1 LRETKEFRKPTIAS
15 QSLVFRFLQGRQILK
30 EFMKR
35 NKVATW
41 FEPETRFE
49 VAPVPA
55 VPFRGTQETELD
67 RLKARLLR
75 QWLEQTTD
83 MRHYAPLRRAA
94 NEAAALAWFTP
105 FPLLFFP
112 ALLEEKARA
121 ALRQG
126 ARQRCIRHRS
136 EALLEEAVE
145 NVEVMAWSLW

>member
-1 LRETKEFRKPTIAS
+1 MTA
-15 QSLVFRFLQGRQILK
+15 
-30 EFMKR
+30 
-35 NKVATW
+35 W

-49 VAPVPA
+49 VAPVPS

-75 QWLEQTTD
+75 QLLEQTPD
-83 MRHYAPLRRAA
+83 EELFAPLRRAA

-112 ALLEEKARA
+112 GLLEEKARA

-126 ARQRCIRHRS
+126 ARQRYVRDLS
-136 EALLEEAVE
+136 ENLLEA
-145 NVEVMAWSLW
+145 AAAAA